1 MRLSEDGSVYPVR
14 EPCRPWKDRRVV
26 LGVCGGVSAYK
37 VVQVARDLT
46 LYGAVV
52 DVVLTEAARNFVT
65 SLAFEGVTGRRPV
78 SDPFSSRGAAVHV
91 RLAREA
97 DCVCVA
103 PATADFL
110 ARAAAGMAGD
120 LPSAVLLAADAP
132 VVLAPA
138 MNSRMFAHPQTQANV
153 AHLTGTLGYRAM
165 GPAEGPLGVGEGEGT
180 GRMAEPRS
188 IVEAV
193 GRALSQGS
201 ALQGKQ
207 VLVTAGPTREPV
219 DPVRYVGARSSGRM
233 GYAVVAAARRRGA
246 DATLVAGPCEIAPPD
261 GVEVVAVE
269 TAEEM
274 RDAVLD
280 RVGGADLAVYAA
292 AVSDYRPAS
301 PAADKIKRESTGKEL
316 DLRLVANP
324 DIAAQAVPLAKP
336 GALSVGFA
344 LETSNLVER
353 ARRKMTEKGFDLI
366 VANLAGREGSG
377 FGSAANEA
385 VVLSRGGPR
394 VELELMSKAAL
405 ADEVLNLAEE
415 AMIRRGGPA
424 EGDAD

>member
-1 MRLSEDGSVYPVR
+1 MPAWEDGSVYPVR

-52 DVVLTEAARNFVT
+52 DVVLTKAARNFAT
-65 SLAFEGVTGRRPV
+65 PLAFEGVTGRRPV
-78 SDPFSSRGAAVHV
+78 SDPFSARGAAVHV

-120 LPSAVLLAADAP
+120 LPSAVLLAADVP

-138 MNSRMFAHPQTQANV
+138 MNSRMFAHPQTQANL
-153 AHLTGTLGYRAM
+153 AHLTGTLGYRAV
-165 GPAEGPLGVGEGEGT
+165 GPAEGRLGAGEGEGE
-180 GRMAEPRS
+180 GRMAEPRC

-193 GRALSQGS
+193 GGALAQGS

-207 VLVTAGPTREPV
+207 VLVTAGPTREPL

-233 GYAVVAAARRRGA
+233 GYAVAASARRRGA
-246 DATLVAGPCEIAPPD
+246 DATLVTGPSEIAPPE

-269 TAEEM
+269 TAQEM

-280 RVGGADLAVYAA
+280 RVGNANLAVYAA
-292 AVSDYRPAS
+292 AVSDYRPVS
-301 PAADKIKRESTGKEL
+301 PAAEKIKRESAGSEL

-324 DIAAQAVPLAKP
+324 DIAAEAVRLAKS
-336 GALSVGFA
+336 GAVSVGFA

-377 FGSAANEA
+377 FGSATNEA
-385 VVLSRGGPR
+385 VVLSRGGTR
-394 VELELMSKAAL
+394 VELGLMSKAAL

-415 AMIRRGGPA
+415 AMSRRGGPG